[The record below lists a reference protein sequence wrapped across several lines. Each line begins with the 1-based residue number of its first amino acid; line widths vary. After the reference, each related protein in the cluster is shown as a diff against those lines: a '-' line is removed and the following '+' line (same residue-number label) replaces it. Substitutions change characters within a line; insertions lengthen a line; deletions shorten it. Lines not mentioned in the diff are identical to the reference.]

1 MTMRKSIA
9 LVSIL
14 AILLTIIPPLPGRG
28 QQTRQPSATPSFPT
42 PSPTPVGQP
51 TPFPTPAPTP
61 DIDQTPTDN
70 ISLEGD
76 LGLRQDTDPVIAAQ
90 AALGAQGAII
100 GRGPDDDFENTDYEQ
115 PDELGTDHIRM
126 TQTYQGVHVLGG
138 ELIVHMTSDR
148 VTGINGR
155 FVQNL
160 QLSTSPVLSVDEA
173 ESSAAADV
181 QLRGGQEILIYEAS
195 DEPTLFVFA
204 EGNAPRLA
212 RRVRVGFQGEE
223 GEELED
229 IIVDAIN
236 GLTIGRQPQIHRS
249 QTCQNFNRSKGCNR

>member
-1 MTMRKSIA
+1 MTLRKSIA

-28 QQTRQPSATPSFPT
+28 QQGRQSIAT
-42 PSPTPVGQP
+42 PSPTPVATPSP
-51 TPFPTPAPTP
+51 TPVVEPTPSPAP

-70 ISLEGD
+70 VSLEGD

-90 AALGAQGAII
+90 AALGAQGAIF
-100 GRGPDDDFENTDYEQ
+100 GRGPDDNFENTNYDP

-138 ELIVHMTSDR
+138 ELIVHMTPDR

-160 QLSTSPVLSVDEA
+160 QLSTTPELSVDEA
-173 ESSAAADV
+173 ESRAAEDV
-181 QLRGGQEILIYEAS
+181 QLRGGQEIQIYFS
-195 DEPTLFVFA
+195 I
-204 EGNAPRLA
+204 
-212 RRVRVGFQGEE
+212 FQQN
-223 GEELED
+223 LSQ
-229 IIVDAIN
+229 
-236 GLTIGRQPQIHRS
+236 LRS
-249 QTCQNFNRSKGCNR
+249 

>member
-28 QQTRQPSATPSFPT
+28 QQARQPTAGISVPT

-51 TPFPTPAPTP
+51 TPFPTPTPAPTP

-90 AALGAQGAII
+90 AALVAQGAIF
-100 GRGPDDDFENTDYEQ
+100 GRGPDDFENTDYEQ

-126 TQTYQGVHVLGG
+126 TQTYKGVHVLGG

-160 QLSTSPVLSVDEA
+160 QLSTLPVLGVDEA

-181 QLRGGQEILIYEAS
+181 ELRGGQEILVPSRATRCATCSIPAPIVTRGPES
-195 DEPTLFVFA
+195 TPETGTRITGTPTLITEAFTTIA
-204 EGNAPRLA
+204 
-212 RRVRVGFQGEE
+212 
-223 GEELED
+223 
-229 IIVDAIN
+229 
-236 GLTIGRQPQIHRS
+236 GLPTS
-249 QTCQNFNRSKGCNR
+249 STSS